1 MSFMDVKNFMI
12 KSILDLWKRNRDA
25 ITGYLFIFPALAIF
39 IGFIAY
45 PFTYE
50 LWLSFHEKNP
60 GLEAK
65 FIGLR
70 NFLEVISDPTFH
82 RVSINSCVYTFTA
95 VFAKLLIGLGM
106 ALLLNQKF
114 KARGVVRALVL
125 IPWALPTYVSTL
137 AWRWMYHHTLGLF
150 NYLLLNFGIIRHPI
164 MWLGDPKMAM
174 ASVIMVNIWRGV
186 PFFAL
191 ILLAGLQTI
200 PTELYEAADVDGA
213 NAWQKFRYITL
224 PYLKYIM
231 LFVTLISTLWTFN
244 DFEIV
249 YLLTKGGPVN
259 ATHLF
264 ATYTYEVGFI
274 VLKLGLAAAI
284 PTLLMPFFLTLMV
297 KVTQL
302 MER

>member
-1 MSFMDVKNFMI
+1 MFKLRLTTFFS
-12 KSILDLWKRNRDA
+12 DLWKRNKDA

-39 IGFIAY
+39 MVFIAY
-45 PFTYE
+45 PFAYE
-50 LWLSFHEKNP
+50 VWLSFHEKYP

-65 FIGLR
+65 FIGLE
-70 NFLEVISDPTFH
+70 NFLRVISDPTFH

-95 VFAKLLIGLGM
+95 VSAKLLIGLGV

-114 KARGVVRALVL
+114 KARGIVRALVL

-137 AWRWMYHHTLGLF
+137 AWRWMYDYRFGLI
-150 NYLLLNFGIIRHPI
+150 NYFLLNLGIAKYPI
-164 MWLGDPKMAM
+164 MWLGDPKIAM
-174 ASVIMVNIWRGV
+174 ASVIIVNIWRGV

-224 PYLKYIM
+224 PYLKYVM
-231 LFVTLISTLWTFN
+231 LMVTLISTLWTFS

-274 VLKLGLAAAI
+274 VFKLGLAATV
-284 PTLLMPFFLTLMV
+284 PVLLVPFFLTFMFKL
-297 KVTQL
+297 TQL
-302 MER
+302 MMR